1 MIFNLI
7 LISLMATGSA
17 STGDAAMAG
26 AAMDDTSVAMP
37 TADALQSD
45 LQTAYAC
52 KEIDGRKVWKGGLA
66 FYIESFVY
74 DGETP
79 DSTAD
84 GVATDAVLAA
94 DNDPETMKEFEAAC
108 LTLAP
113 TASRDH

>member
-1 MIFNLI
+1 MIYSLI
-7 LISLMATGSA
+7 VMSLMATGSA
-17 STGDAAMAG
+17 STGNVAASESAPAG
-26 AAMDDTSVAMP
+26 MP

-52 KEIDGRKVWKGGLA
+52 KDIDGRKVWKGGLA

-74 DGETP
+74 DGEPP

-94 DNDPETMKEFEAAC
+94 DNDPETMKEFEEAC